1 MNRNKQ
7 IMLILYFIVI
17 IFLFIQLYDLYSVK
31 SEYFYDVGTD
41 THIHNKD
48 IRNILMSPDENEV
61 VKFYGTYTSENK
73 DTTRKQQLYQTYSLE
88 SDTWNKSGDFVYDFL
103 GRGEIIY
110 DITYDKNQHM
120 IIIGVNYDTS
130 EDKHVYNTYI
140 TDKPIYNIN
149 SNSNT
154 QGNFIL
160 IGENNDIKSI
170 CYDNRIG
177 EF

>member
-73 DTTRKQQLYQTYSLE
+73 DTTRKQQLYQT
-88 SDTWNKSGDFVYDFL
+88 
-103 GRGEIIY
+103 
-110 DITYDKNQHM
+110 
-120 IIIGVNYDTS
+120 
-130 EDKHVYNTYI
+130 
-140 TDKPIYNIN
+140 
-149 SNSNT
+149 
-154 QGNFIL
+154 
-160 IGENNDIKSI
+160 
-170 CYDNRIG
+170 
-177 EF
+177 